1 MAERNKPEPPS
12 RLRLVER
19 QESRSPGA
27 PDDSELCRAFMAGD
41 ESAFGELIRR
51 HQELVFDIVRRYT
64 MRAEDARDLSQRAFL
79 KAFQAARRA
88 LRRLGL
94 RGQVPFRAW
103 LLRIVI
109 NLGKN
114 HARQERRWQ
123 RAPVELLDSASTNAP
138 SVLDALVRSERQSL
152 ARTAVL
158 QLPKGQR
165 EVLTLR
171 IDGELA
177 FAEIAQILG
186 ISENNAKV
194 HFHHAVKRLKAIM
207 ADRNKG
213 DQIP

>member
-1 MAERNKPEPPS
+1 MAERLPFQPPS
-12 RLRLVER
+12 RLRLIED
-19 QESRSPGA
+19 SA
-27 PDDSELCRAFMAGD
+27 DDPNDTELCRAFIAGD

-51 HQELVFDIVRRYT
+51 HQDLVFDIVRRYAL
-64 MRAEDARDLSQRAFL
+64 RPEDARDLSQRAFL

-88 LRRLGL
+88 LRTLGL

-123 RAPVELLDSASTNAP
+123 RAPVDLLDASPAHTPSA
-138 SVLDALVRSERQSL
+138 LEALVRSERERL
-152 ARTAVL
+152 ARAAVL
-158 QLPKGQR
+158 ELPRGQR

-207 ADRNKG
+207 A
-213 DQIP
+213 QQY

>member
-1 MAERNKPEPPS
+1 MAERNNPLPPHS
-12 RLRLVER
+12 QLRLVE
-19 QESRSPGA
+19 ETGEP
-27 PDDSELCRAFMAGD
+27 PTDTELCRIFIAGD
-41 ESAFGELIRR
+41 ERAFGELIRR
-51 HQELVFDIVRRYT
+51 HQDLVLEMVRRYT
-64 MRAEDARDLSQRAFL
+64 VRTEDARDLAQRAFL

-88 LRRLGL
+88 LRRLGP
-94 RGQVPFRAW
+94 RRQVPFRAW

-123 RAPVELLDSASTNAP
+123 RAPVELLDVSTANGPSA
-138 SVLDALVRSERQSL
+138 LDALVRAERERL
-152 ARTAVL
+152 ARRSVL
-158 QLPKGQR
+158 ELPKGQR

-194 HFHHAVKRLKAIM
+194 HFHHAVKRLKAMM
-207 ADRNKG
+207 AERNREEET
-213 DQIP
+213 P

>member
-1 MAERNKPEPPS
+1 MAERNRPSPPPS
-12 RLRLVER
+12 RLRLVEGTG
-19 QESRSPGA
+19 EA
-27 PDDSELCRAFMAGD
+27 PSDTELCRAFIAGD

-51 HQELVFDIVRRYT
+51 HQDLVLDMVRRYT
-64 MRAEDARDLSQRAFL
+64 MRVEDARDLSQRAFL

-88 LRRLGL
+88 LRRLGVK
-94 RGQVPFRAW
+94 GQVPFRAW

-123 RAPVELLDSASTNAP
+123 RAPVELLDASSATAP
-138 SVLDALVRSERQSL
+138 SALDALVRAERERQ

-158 QLPKGQR
+158 ELPKGQR

-207 ADRNKG
+207 AERNREEEA
-213 DQIP
+213 P

>member
-1 MAERNKPEPPS
+1 MAERNRPSQPPS
-12 RLRLVER
+12 RLRLIE
-19 QESRSPGA
+19 
-27 PDDSELCRAFMAGD
+27 DSTEGPNDTELCRAFIAGD

-51 HQELVFDIVRRYT
+51 HQDLVFDIVRRYAL
-64 MRAEDARDLSQRAFL
+64 RAEDARDLSQRAFL
-79 KAFQAARRA
+79 KAFQASRRA
-88 LRRLGL
+88 LRRLGV

-114 HARQERRWQ
+114 HARQERRWKS
-123 RAPVELLDSASTNAP
+123 APVELLDGSITHTPSA
-138 SVLDALVRSERQSL
+138 LEALVRAEREGL
-152 ARTAVL
+152 ARAAVL
-158 QLPKGQR
+158 ELPKGQR

-207 ADRNKG
+207 AQRNQEEQG
-213 DQIP
+213 R

>member
-1 MAERNKPEPPS
+1 MAERNRPSPPPS
-12 RLRLVER
+12 RLRLVE
-19 QESRSPGA
+19 GA
-27 PDDSELCRAFMAGD
+27 GEAPNDTELCRAFMAGD

-51 HQELVFDIVRRYT
+51 HQDLVLDMVRRYT
-64 MRAEDARDLSQRAFL
+64 ARVEDARDLSQRAFL

-88 LRRLGL
+88 LRRLGMK
-94 RGQVPFRAW
+94 GQVPFRAW

-114 HARQERRWQ
+114 HVRQERRWQ
-123 RAPVELLDSASTNAP
+123 RAPVELLDASTTSAP
-138 SVLDALVRSERQSL
+138 SALDALVRAERERL

-158 QLPKGQR
+158 ELPKGQR

-207 ADRNKG
+207 AERNREEEAS
-213 DQIP
+213 

>member
-1 MAERNKPEPPS
+1 MAERNRPAPPPS
-12 RLRLVER
+12 RLRLVEDAG
-19 QESRSPGA
+19 EA
-27 PDDSELCRAFMAGD
+27 PSDTELCRAFMAGD
-41 ESAFGELIRR
+41 ETAFGELIRR
-51 HQELVFDIVRRYT
+51 HQDLVLDMVRRYT
-64 MRAEDARDLSQRAFL
+64 ARVEDARDLSQRAFL
-79 KAFQAARRA
+79 KSFQAARRA
-88 LRRLGL
+88 LRRLGMK
-94 RGQVPFRAW
+94 GQVPFRAW

-123 RAPVELLDSASTNAP
+123 RAPVELLDASTANAP
-138 SVLDALVRSERQSL
+138 SALDALVRAERERL

-158 QLPKGQR
+158 ELPKGQR

-207 ADRNKG
+207 AERNREEEAS
-213 DQIP
+213 